1 MYKVHN
7 FTYNGFCG
15 KVEES
20 LTAYEADFIKWTNDP
35 GVGIF
40 KCTDNIQ
47 RIIPTFAI
55 VNFDYKL
62 HPTQKKI
69 GIIFGSSS
77 SS

>member
-20 LTAYEADFIKWTNDP
+20 LAAYEADFIKWTNDS
-35 GVGIF
+35 GVAIF
-40 KCTDNIQ
+40 NCTDNIQ

-55 VNFDYKL
+55 IGFNSKL
-62 HPTQKKI
+62 HPIQKKTS
-69 GIIFGSSS
+69 IIFGSSS